1 MERNEQIHDQAE
13 VTLDQIN
20 KKTGRNMPQAIA
32 TAVLL
37 IAVILGCLLIS
48 VDLFVALVVAFMIL
62 ALWELRVDFATA
74 GLHIPVFMLWICSA
88 VTLFAA
94 YY

>member
-37 IAVILGCLLIS
+37 HVPS
-48 VDLFVALVVAFMIL
+48 VC
-62 ALWELRVDFATA
+62 RA
-74 GLHIPVFMLWICSA
+74 GYYPRNQIDYQSYDYDYHPTQNIHLHPG
-88 VTLFAA
+88 
-94 YY
+94 